1 MHKNLLNQSYFSF
14 THSYINYTNNTW
26 RSTHHSK
33 LESLFRHQKH
43 VAEVINF
50 KDKFFHAKPLL
61 RKLHILSVYG
71 ANVFQTFCFM
81 LNCKIGIT
89 SSIFSDINRQNP
101 TKKYPQ
107 HSIGTLSKPY
117 YQRKYDKY
125 IKSFC
130 GLHLWNKILTK
141 NPSIADI

>member
-1 MHKNLLNQSYFSF
+1 MHKNLLKQSYFSF

-33 LESLFRHQKH
+33 LESLFRHQKQ

-61 RKLHILSVYG
+61 RKLHILSVYET
-71 ANVFQTFCFM
+71 NVFQTFCFM
-81 LNCKIGIT
+81 FSCKIGIT
-89 SSIFSDINRQNP
+89 PSIFSDISRENR

-125 IKSFC
+125 IKSFR
-130 GLHLWNKILTK
+130 GRHMWNKILTK
-141 NPSIADI
+141 NPSVADI